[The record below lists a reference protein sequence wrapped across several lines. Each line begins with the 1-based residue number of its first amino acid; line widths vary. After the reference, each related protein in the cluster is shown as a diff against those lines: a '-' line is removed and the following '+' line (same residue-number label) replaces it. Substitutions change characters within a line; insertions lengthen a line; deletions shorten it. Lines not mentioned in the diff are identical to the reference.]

1 MIPTYKNFRIGAVE
15 TGARGEPGKSAY
27 QIWLDNGNKG
37 TIEDF
42 LNSLRGRDGKQGRPG
57 RQGERGER
65 GEPGA
70 KGDKGDPGAKG
81 EKGDPGRIDNVRFF
95 ISDDGH
101 LHVENLE

>member
-15 TGARGEPGKSAY
+15 TGARGKPGKSAY
-27 QIWLDNGNKG
+27 ELWLENGNKG

-42 LNSLRGRDGKQGRPG
+42 LNSLRGKDGKQGRPG
-57 RQGERGER
+57 RQGE
-65 GEPGA
+65 
-70 KGDKGDPGAKG
+70 KG

-95 ISDDGH
+95 ISEDGH

>member
-1 MIPTYKNFRIGAVE
+1 MIPTHKTRSIGACE
-15 TGARGEPGKSAY
+15 TGARGERGKSAY
-27 QIWLDNGNKG
+27 EVWIDEGNNG

-57 RQGERGER
+57 VQGE
-65 GEPGA
+65 
-70 KGDKGDPGAKG
+70 KG
-81 EKGDPGRIDNVRFF
+81 EKGDPGSIDNVRFF

>member
-1 MIPTYKNFRIGAVE
+1 MIPTYKSFRIGAVE

-27 QIWLDNGNKG
+27 ELWLESGNKG

-57 RQGERGER
+57 RQGE
-65 GEPGA
+65 
-70 KGDKGDPGAKG
+70 KG

-95 ISDDGH
+95 ISEDGH

>member
-1 MIPTYKNFRIGAVE
+1 ME
-15 TGARGEPGKSAY
+15 
-27 QIWLDNGNKG
+27 NGNKG

-57 RQGERGER
+57 RQGE
-65 GEPGA
+65 
-70 KGDKGDPGAKG
+70 KG

-95 ISDDGH
+95 ISEDGH

>member
-15 TGARGEPGKSAY
+15 TGARGKPGKSAY
-27 QIWLDNGNKG
+27 ELWLENGSKG

-57 RQGERGER
+57 RQGE
-65 GEPGA
+65 
-70 KGDKGDPGAKG
+70 KG

-95 ISDDGH
+95 ISEDGH

>member
-27 QIWLDNGNKG
+27 ELWLENGNKG

-42 LNSLRGRDGKQGRPG
+42 LNSLRGRDGKQGKPGRPG
-57 RQGERGER
+57 TPGE
-65 GEPGA
+65 
-70 KGDKGDPGAKG
+70 KG

-95 ISDDGH
+95 ISEDGH

>member
-1 MIPTYKNFRIGAVE
+1 MIPTYKSFRIGAVE
-15 TGARGEPGKSAY
+15 TGARGKPGKSAY
-27 QIWLDNGNKG
+27 ELWLENGNKG

-57 RQGERGER
+57 RQGE
-65 GEPGA
+65 
-70 KGDKGDPGAKG
+70 KG

-95 ISDDGH
+95 ISEDGH

>member
-1 MIPTYKNFRIGAVE
+1 MIPTHKPFTIGAVE

-27 QIWLDNGNKG
+27 EIWKEQGNDG

-42 LNSLRGRDGKQGRPG
+42 LNSLRGKQGRPG
-57 RQGERGER
+57 IPGAKGEKGDPGERGER

-70 KGDKGDPGAKG
+70 KG
-81 EKGDPGRIDNVRFF
+81 EKGDPGSINNVRFF
-95 ISDDGH
+95 ITDDGH

>member
-15 TGARGEPGKSAY
+15 TGARGKPGKSAY
-27 QIWLDNGNKG
+27 ELWLENGNKG

-57 RQGERGER
+57 RQGE
-65 GEPGA
+65 
-70 KGDKGDPGAKG
+70 KG

>member
-15 TGARGEPGKSAY
+15 TGARGKPGKSAY
-27 QIWLDNGNKG
+27 ELWLENGNKG

-57 RQGERGER
+57 RQGE
-65 GEPGA
+65 
-70 KGDKGDPGAKG
+70 KG

-95 ISDDGH
+95 ISEDGH

>member
-15 TGARGEPGKSAY
+15 TGARGKPGKSAY
-27 QIWLDNGNKG
+27 ELWLENGNKG

-42 LNSLRGRDGKQGRPG
+42 LNSLRGKDGKQGKPGRPG
-57 RQGERGER
+57 TPGE
-65 GEPGA
+65 
-70 KGDKGDPGAKG
+70 KG

-95 ISDDGH
+95 ISEDGH